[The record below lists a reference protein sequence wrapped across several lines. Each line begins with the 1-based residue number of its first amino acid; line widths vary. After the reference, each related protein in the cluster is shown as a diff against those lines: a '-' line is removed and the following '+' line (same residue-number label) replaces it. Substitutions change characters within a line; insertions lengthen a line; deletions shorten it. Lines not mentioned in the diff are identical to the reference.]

1 MGSGKGA
8 HSVWIVPIRQGQIL
22 YELSGL
28 TQDLAIKALTSA
40 GTKLPIKTSI
50 IKLLY

>member
-8 HSVWIVPIRQGQIL
+8 HTSWIVPVRQGQIL

-28 TQDLAIKALTSA
+28 TQNLAIKALTSA
-40 GTKLPIKTSI
+40 GTKLPVKTSI
-50 IKLLY
+50 IRLVY

>member
-8 HSVWIVPIRQGQIL
+8 HNSWVCPVRQGQIL

-28 TQDLAIKALTSA
+28 SRDISIKALTSA
-40 GTKLPIKTSI
+40 GTKLPLKTSI
-50 IKLLY
+50 VKLIY